1 MRAESDRS
9 GAMFLEV
16 ARDGS
21 GGRDESRRARQHQIV
36 EKIERC
42 PVAAG
47 ARDIR
52 AGSKRLLTAR
62 RTQKLHASRSLAP
75 VPLANELRPRPLR
88 ALRSSCTQ
96 DTADRIPLLSES
108 CGQINKRQLQRFWR
122 SHPHVFQF
130 HAAPAQVTMLS
141 VGIIA
146 GFKLSQ
152 IVKRQRAEAPG
163 VGRGLVNDYSQT

>member
-21 GGRDESRRARQHQIV
+21 GGRDENRRARRHQTA

-42 PVAAG
+42 PGAAS

-52 AGSKRLLTAR
+52 AGSRRLLTGQ
-62 RTQKLHASRSLAP
+62 RTQKLRASRSLAP
-75 VPLANELRPRPLR
+75 IPLANELRPRPPR

-96 DTADRIPLLSES
+96 GYGGPNSVTIRIL
-108 CGQINKRQLQRFWR
+108 R
-122 SHPHVFQF
+122 S
-130 HAAPAQVTMLS
+130 
-141 VGIIA
+141 
-146 GFKLSQ
+146 
-152 IVKRQRAEAPG
+152 
-163 VGRGLVNDYSQT
+163 NY

>member
-1 MRAESDRS
+1 VWHLDLRVLSAFPTRRSSDLHEVPRSRLGAGAANQNFARSSDMRAESDRS

-62 RTQKLHASRSLAP
+62 
-75 VPLANELRPRPLR
+75 
-88 ALRSSCTQ
+88 
-96 DTADRIPLLSES
+96 
-108 CGQINKRQLQRFWR
+108 
-122 SHPHVFQF
+122 
-130 HAAPAQVTMLS
+130 
-141 VGIIA
+141 
-146 GFKLSQ
+146 
-152 IVKRQRAEAPG
+152 
-163 VGRGLVNDYSQT
+163 